1 MPIHPTAIVED
12 GALVGAGAEI
22 GPFCIVE
29 RGAVLGEGVRLL
41 SHAIIHGGAEIG
53 PRTVVH
59 AQAVLGGN
67 PQIRGTDS
75 AGTKLAVGADCVIRE
90 SVTLNRGSIKGGGL
104 TSVGERCYLMAY
116 SHVGHDSHIGNDVTF
131 ANSVAIAGHVEV
143 GDGVIAGGV
152 CAVQQFGRIGRYAF
166 IGGMTG
172 MNEDLIPY
180 GIAFGDH
187 AQLAG
192 LNLIGL
198 KRRGVPRANI
208 HAMRAAY
215 RMIFQSDEG
224 SLADRAKRAREA
236 WPDAAEVQ
244 EVVEFILADAKRP
257 VCTARVR
264 GRVEDEA

>member
-12 GALVGAGAEI
+12 GAALGAGVEI
-22 GPFCIVE
+22 GPFCLVE
-29 RGAVLGEGVRLL
+29 RNAALGEGVRLL
-41 SHAIIHGGAEIG
+41 SHVVVHGGAEIG
-53 PRTVVH
+53 ARTVVH

-67 PQIRGTDS
+67 PQIRGSDN
-75 AGTKLAVGADCVIRE
+75 AGTKLTVGADCVIRE
-90 SVTLNRGSIKGGGL
+90 GVSLNRGSIKGGGL
-104 TSVGERCYLMAY
+104 TSVGARCYLMAY

-143 GDGVIAGGV
+143 GEGVIAGGLS
-152 CAVQQFGRIGRYAF
+152 AVQQFGRIGRYAF

-192 LNLIGL
+192 LNLVGL
-198 KRRGVPRANI
+198 KRRGVARANI
-208 HAMRAAY
+208 HALRAAY
-215 RMIFQSDEG
+215 RVIFQSDEG
-224 SLADRAKRAREA
+224 SLADRARRARDT

-244 EVVEFILADAKRP
+244 EVANFILADAKRP
-257 VCTARVR
+257 VCTARAR
-264 GRVEDEA
+264 ERAESEA